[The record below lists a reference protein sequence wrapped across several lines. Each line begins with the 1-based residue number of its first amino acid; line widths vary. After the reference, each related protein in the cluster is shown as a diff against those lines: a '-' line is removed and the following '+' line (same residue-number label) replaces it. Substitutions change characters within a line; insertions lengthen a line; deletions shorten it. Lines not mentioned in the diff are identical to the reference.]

1 MKALGNFYA
10 KKMAARDRQPD
21 IKNLRVLEDDK
32 SLVAPAEEYEFAC
45 NLLTRQKNK
54 ERLALLSTQC
64 MQEPNSYQEFKD
76 RQERRQKK
84 LRAAKEKLIVKKMR
98 NDELIRVDS
107 KNATQF
113 DWHKLPSEMTSD
125 DL

>member
-1 MKALGNFYA
+1 
-10 KKMAARDRQPD
+10 
-21 IKNLRVLEDDK
+21 
-32 SLVAPAEEYEFAC
+32 
-45 NLLTRQKNK
+45 
-54 ERLALLSTQC
+54 

-76 RQERRQKK
+76 RQKRRQKK

-107 KNATQF
+107 KNADQF
-113 DWHKLPSEMTSD
+113 DWHKLPSEMTSE